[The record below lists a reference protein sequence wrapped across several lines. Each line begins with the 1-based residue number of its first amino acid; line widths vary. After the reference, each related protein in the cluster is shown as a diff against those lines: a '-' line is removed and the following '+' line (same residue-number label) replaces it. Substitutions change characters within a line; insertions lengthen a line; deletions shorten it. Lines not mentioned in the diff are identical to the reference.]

1 MDVFER
7 STGSLIGRPPVYSAA
22 EQEIAMDGRIPV
34 SLYADDPI
42 TRSGL
47 TTELRQRAELE
58 LVDTALG
65 GPAKVAVFAF
75 DSLSEPNLELI
86 RTVRARDGARA
97 VLIVASLSDDD
108 LLSVV
113 ESGASSVLW
122 RAEAT
127 ATWLAE
133 AVLKAAAGGAT
144 LPSDMLARLLKQ
156 VSRLQRHV
164 LRPQG
169 LTLGGLSD
177 RERSVLR
184 LAADGFDT
192 DEIAIKLA
200 YSKRTV
206 TNVLHDV
213 TVRYQLRN
221 RAHAVAYAIREGLI

>member
-1 MDVFER
+1 MDR
-7 STGSLIGRPPVYSAA
+7 
-22 EQEIAMDGRIPV
+22 RIPV

-42 TRSGL
+42 TRAGL
-47 TTELRQRAELE
+47 TTELRERAEIE
-58 LVDTALG
+58 LVDVAVG
-65 GPAKVAVFAF
+65 GQPKVAVFAF
-75 DSLSEPNLELI
+75 DALSEAKLELV

-97 VLIVASLSDDD
+97 VLIVAALSDDD

-113 ESGASSVLW
+113 ESGACSVLW
-122 RAEAT
+122 RSETT

-133 AVLKAAAGGAT
+133 AVLKAAVGGAT

-156 VSRLQRHV
+156 VGRLQRQV

-192 DEIAIKLA
+192 DEIAVKLA

-206 TNVLHDV
+206 TNALHDV